1 MTLSPYRRAKT
12 RRSEPTQQLIVFRI
26 LQEWFALPIRAAYK
40 VIPIGQVY
48 GVHCGGVGL
57 TRYQERDVIV
67 IDVQQR
73 IFGES
78 GQPRILEA
86 ASPDAAE
93 TAPRRYLLLI
103 QSLQG
108 ELIGIPLDTFP
119 SLRRVPESAF
129 APVPPL
135 YLTEGRVRCVSALIT
150 TATDEPPTFLLNLSQ
165 LVENK
170 SALPAATE
178 TR

>member
-1 MTLSPYRRAKT
+1 MTLSPHRRTKT

-48 GVHCGGVGL
+48 GIYRGGVGL
-57 TRYQERDVIV
+57 MRYQERDVLV

-73 IFGES
+73 IFAES
-78 GQPRILEA
+78 VHPPMLEGI
-86 ASPDAAE
+86 ASSNDAE
-93 TAPRRYLLLI
+93 TTSPHYLLLI
-103 QSLQG
+103 QSIQG

-119 SLRRVPESAF
+119 CLRRVPESAF

-135 YLTEGRVRCVSALIT
+135 YLAEGRVRCVSALIT
-150 TATDEPPTFLLNLSQ
+150 FADEPPTFLLNLSQ

-170 SALPAATE
+170 TGLPAVTE
-178 TR
+178 PS